1 MPSLTSSHVRR
12 DDRQSALEQNKALA
26 CRWLDLVSAGDIDG
40 LAALI
45 TPDWLMLGGPPDLP
59 RGRAGLELLF
69 ATFGEISQT
78 WRVDLVLAENDLV
91 AVRATNYCT
100 MGSFF
105 GVPGRGIEQVFT
117 ATFVFEIR
125 DGRIART
132 FRNADDLGRLL
143 QLGARIEA
151 GAA

>member
-1 MPSLTSSHVRR
+1 MPTLTSSHSRR
-12 DDRQSALEQNKALA
+12 DDRLLA
-26 CRWLDLVSAGDIDG
+26 CRWLDLISAGDVDG
-40 LAALI
+40 LADLS

-69 ATFGEISQT
+69 STFGEITQI
-78 WRVDLVLAENDLV
+78 WQVDLVLAEHDLV
-91 AVRATNYCT
+91 AVRATNHCT

-105 GVPGRGIEQVFT
+105 GVPGRGIEQVFA
-117 ATFVFEIR
+117 ATFVFQLRE
-125 DGRIART
+125 GRIART
-132 FRNADDLGRLL
+132 WRNADDLGRLL